1 MEAKVKYESEK
12 NKALD
17 NQRQLALV
25 TQQVQRQ
32 DDEFVAYR
40 AEFSNLR
47 QQLTRTNKEFEVFVF
62 IELNKSAD

>member
-40 AEFSNLR
+40 AELSMSMCL
-47 QQLTRTNKEFEVFVF
+47 
-62 IELNKSAD
+62 